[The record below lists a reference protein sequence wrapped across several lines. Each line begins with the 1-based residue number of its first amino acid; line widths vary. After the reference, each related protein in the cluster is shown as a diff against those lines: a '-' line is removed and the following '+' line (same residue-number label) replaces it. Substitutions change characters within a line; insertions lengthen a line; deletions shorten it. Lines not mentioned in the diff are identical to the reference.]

1 MTLIEFKKARNLSNT
16 KLAEMLGVHEVT
28 VSRYLHRKTL
38 PDTLTMDR
46 IRQVSGGLV
55 DTKDCIPEKP
65 STVHDA
71 PAEG

>member
-1 MTLIEFKKARNLSNT
+1 
-16 KLAEMLGVHEVT
+16 
-28 VSRYLHRKTL
+28 
-38 PDTLTMDR
+38 LTMDR
-46 IRQVSGGLV
+46 ISKVSGRLV